1 MFGEIWQGPGGH
13 NTWLAG
19 QITWP
24 GCHQFCPF
32 FLCFSAELYFFP
44 YIIVLVKIFSL
55 GAQKHTK

>member
-13 NTWLAG
+13 
-19 QITWP
+19 ITWP
-24 GCHQFCPF
+24 GGQQFHPF
-32 FLCFSAELYFFP
+32 FLCFLAQLYFFA